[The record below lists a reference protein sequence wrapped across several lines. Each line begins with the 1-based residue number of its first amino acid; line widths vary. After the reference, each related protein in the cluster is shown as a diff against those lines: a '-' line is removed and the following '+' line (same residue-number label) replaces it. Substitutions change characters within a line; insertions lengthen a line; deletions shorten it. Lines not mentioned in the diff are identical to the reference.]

1 MAFVATTGVILSAA
15 YALWLYR
22 RVTLGQ
28 LARAGLRSI
37 TEMTPRERWIF
48 VPLIAMTIL
57 LGVYPRAVT
66 DITGPSVAALLNDY
80 HASLPATD
88 AATQVAAAPAAGH

>member
-1 MAFVATTGVILSAA
+1 
-15 YALWLYR
+15 
-22 RVTLGQ
+22 
-28 LARAGLRSI
+28 
-37 TEMTPRERWIF
+37 MTPRERWIF

-80 HASLPATD
+80 HASLPAAD
-88 AATQVAAAPAAGH
+88 AATQVAAAPADGH